1 MIKPLKR
8 GFIMAYNNKK
18 SILRLILVLIFMT
31 SFLLFEAPL
40 FFGRKDEETA
50 LAEAIINNYSEN
62 IEEKLTISEKNS
74 IISLTNPNNPDPK
87 IVRKMNV
94 VITAY
99 SSTVLETD
107 NTPFITASGTQV
119 EDGIVANN
127 LLPFGTKIRIPEIY
141 GNKIFVVED
150 RMNWKA
156 GNYHVDIWE
165 DSYQDALNFGA
176 KKTYIEI
183 LE

>member
-1 MIKPLKR
+1 
-8 GFIMAYNNKK
+8 MAFNNKK
-18 SILRLILVLIFMT
+18 SILKLIFLLIFIT

-40 FFGRKDEETA
+40 FFGGKDEETA
-50 LAEAIINNYSEN
+50 LAEAILRNYSEN
-62 IEEKLTISEKNS
+62 IEKKLATSEENSLIS
-74 IISLTNPNNPDPK
+74 ISNPNNPEPK
-87 IVRKMNV
+87 VVRKMQV

-107 NTPFITASGTQV
+107 DTPLITASGTQV
-119 EDGIVANN
+119 RDGIVANN
-127 LLPFGTKIRIPEIY
+127 LLPFGTKIRIPELY
-141 GNKIFVVED
+141 VNKIFIVED
-150 RMNWKA
+150 RMNQKA

-176 KKTYIEI
+176 KRTYIEI